1 MAYLGRTDQ
10 DLLSE
15 GASGYVYNLARHL
28 RRKSTPAEQLLWEKL
43 RNRKLRNIK
52 FRRQHPFKF
61 FIADFYSY
69 EIRLVIEL
77 DGKHHQNTDYLEYD
91 QNRTAEMQA
100 SDITVIRFSNHEVIN
115 DMDKVLAQISKTI
128 DALLPSP
135 SKERGRG

>member
-1 MAYLGRTDQ
+1 
-10 DLLSE
+10 
-15 GASGYVYNLARHL
+15 
-28 RRKSTPAEQLLWEKL
+28 
-43 RNRKLRNIK
+43 
-52 FRRQHPFKF
+52 
-61 FIADFYSY
+61 
-69 EIRLVIEL
+69 L
-77 DGKHHQNTDYLEYD
+77 DGKHHQHTDYLEYD